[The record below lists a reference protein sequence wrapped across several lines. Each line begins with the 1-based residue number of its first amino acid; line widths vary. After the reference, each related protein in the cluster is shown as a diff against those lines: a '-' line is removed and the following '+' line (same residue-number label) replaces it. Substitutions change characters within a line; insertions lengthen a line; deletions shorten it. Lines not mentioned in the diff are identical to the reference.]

1 MRDPG
6 GKYVKEENE
15 VSSVRRTQRNLGIQ
29 ERNSELC
36 VDSAVRTSLLVLVE
50 ALSDVCWSDRG
61 GLRS

>member
-15 VSSVRRTQRNLGIQ
+15 VSSVRRTQRSLGIQ